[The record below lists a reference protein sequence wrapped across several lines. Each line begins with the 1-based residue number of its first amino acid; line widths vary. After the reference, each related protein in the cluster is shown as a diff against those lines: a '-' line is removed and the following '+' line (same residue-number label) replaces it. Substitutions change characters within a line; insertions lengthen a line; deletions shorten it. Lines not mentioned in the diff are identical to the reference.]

1 MDTYYLLAQA
11 DTATAIQGGGAVT
24 PVASDI
30 NTNTSVEISA
40 TPSNNEGNEGKSS
53 NTLIWGGF
61 IAIILIIAAAL
72 FVVYRIFS
80 EQKKELICK
89 IGELSQTSQD
99 LYTKMKKLENDNSQL
114 KDQLIELKKQ
124 YDNAK
129 VKKDEKTS
137 NSVKPVGLQQG
148 RENGIKPA
156 APKENTIRYGIF
168 AVGESTDTLTIE
180 NRDLNDDPTAWFKFD
195 VSAGDKATYTI
206 NPNCVDEML
215 GDLEQ
220 LKLFTEDFIVP
231 NSPTRIEEVNK
242 GTLTKNGREW
252 IVKKRLEVRV
262 V

>member
-1 MDTYYLLAQA
+1 MDTYYLLAQVT
-11 DTATAIQGGGAVT
+11 DTATATQSGGAVT
-24 PVASDI
+24 PVASD
-30 NTNTSVEISA
+30 TNTSVVIPA
-40 TPSNNEGNEGKSS
+40 IPSNNEGNEGESS
-53 NTLIWGGF
+53 NTFIWGGV
-61 IAIILIIAAAL
+61 IAIILIIAAAS

-80 EQKKELICK
+80 EQKKDLISK
-89 IGELSQTSQD
+89 IGELNQTSQK
-99 LYTKMKKLENDNSQL
+99 LYTKMKKLENDNNQL

-129 VKKDEKTS
+129 VKTDEKIS
-137 NSVKPVGLQQG
+137 DSVKPVGSQQG
-148 RENGIKPA
+148 RENSIKPA

-180 NRDLNDDPTAWFKFD
+180 NRDFNDDPIAWFKFD

-206 NPNCVDEML
+206 NPSCVDEML

-220 LKLFTEDFIVP
+220 LKLFTENFIIP

-242 GTLTKNGREW
+242 GVLTKNGREW